1 MPPFTVEESKQMVN
15 KFLNDIEISIPDI
28 EIDQVV
34 QKNSDQ
40 RTIMADVIRLI
51 ADRLEVEDENS

>member
-1 MPPFTVEESKQMVN
+1 MPPFTADESKQMVN
-15 KFLNDIEISIPDI
+15 KFLDDIGISIPDI
-28 EIDQVV
+28 EIDQVI
-34 QKNSDQ
+34 QKNNDQ

>member
-1 MPPFTVEESKQMVN
+1 MMLWLLRLQT
-15 KFLNDIEISIPDI
+15 DI
-28 EIDQVV
+28 EIDQIV